1 VPRVA
6 LVRLV
11 ALVATLGLAACS
23 DVEPDAA
30 AGPTLAALTV
40 ETIVL
45 APKPFRETI
54 TATGTLR
61 AREAV
66 SMRSEVAG
74 VVAAIHFG
82 EGERVAAGELLIE
95 IDDRELRAQR
105 ERVAARLALETATE
119 GRVRE
124 LLATKNASQATH
136 DEAVA
141 NLRVTRAELAVIDAQ
156 LAKTAL
162 RAPFAGVV
170 GLRDVSV
177 GSYLTPGT
185 VVVDL
190 VAVDSLKLDFALP
203 ERYQDAVHV
212 DMRVRGSLQGRRD
225 SFEGRVY
232 AIDPSVDI
240 ESRSLRLR
248 ATVPNPDER
257 LRPGQFAEV
266 LIVLDEIPNALL
278 VPAIALIPGLRQPTV
293 LIVRDGVVERREVT
307 AGIRT
312 ADEVRIT
319 SGLAPGERVIVTGI
333 LQLREGMP
341 VTALDWKPRG

>member
-156 LAKTAL
+156 LAKTA
-162 RAPFAGVV
+162 
-170 GLRDVSV
+170 
-177 GSYLTPGT
+177 
-185 VVVDL
+185 
-190 VAVDSLKLDFALP
+190 
-203 ERYQDAVHV
+203 
-212 DMRVRGSLQGRRD
+212 
-225 SFEGRVY
+225 
-232 AIDPSVDI
+232 
-240 ESRSLRLR
+240 
-248 ATVPNPDER
+248 
-257 LRPGQFAEV
+257 
-266 LIVLDEIPNALL
+266 
-278 VPAIALIPGLRQPTV
+278 PA
-293 LIVRDGVVERREVT
+293 
-307 AGIRT
+307 
-312 ADEVRIT
+312 
-319 SGLAPGERVIVTGI
+319 SN
-333 LQLREGMP
+333 QLF
-341 VTALDWKPRG
+341 TAL

>member
-1 VPRVA
+1 
-6 LVRLV
+6 
-11 ALVATLGLAACS
+11 
-23 DVEPDAA
+23 
-30 AGPTLAALTV
+30 
-40 ETIVL
+40 
-45 APKPFRETI
+45 
-54 TATGTLR
+54 
-61 AREAV
+61 
-66 SMRSEVAG
+66 
-74 VVAAIHFG
+74 
-82 EGERVAAGELLIE
+82 
-95 IDDRELRAQR
+95 
-105 ERVAARLALETATE
+105 
-119 GRVRE
+119 
-124 LLATKNASQATH
+124 
-136 DEAVA
+136 
-141 NLRVTRAELAVIDAQ
+141 
-156 LAKTAL
+156 
-162 RAPFAGVV
+162 
-170 GLRDVSV
+170 
-177 GSYLTPGT
+177 
-185 VVVDL
+185 
-190 VAVDSLKLDFALP
+190 
-203 ERYQDAVHV
+203 
-212 DMRVRGSLQGRRD
+212 MRVRGSLQGRRD